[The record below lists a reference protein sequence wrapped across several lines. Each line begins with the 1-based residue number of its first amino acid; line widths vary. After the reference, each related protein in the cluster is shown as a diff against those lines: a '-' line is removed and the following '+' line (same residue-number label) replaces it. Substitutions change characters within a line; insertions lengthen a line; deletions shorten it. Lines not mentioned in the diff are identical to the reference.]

1 MSEKKEKKMLE
12 QDAFMVLQKPLKV
25 SFIHS
30 GDELGYTDGLSK
42 TVFIAWEHEYYKGL
56 THAETVYFRK
66 GVFAH
71 ELLHQCFTNFK
82 YDIKLMY
89 SLKSGVERH
98 VYRLFSNTLED
109 PAIEYFADSRLGE
122 GLVDALRFTIREIYK
137 RSPSI
142 DEGKTTPF
150 TQLMNALIQFGDMG
164 LVKGDFTYDEAKE
177 YFKKLAPLYYK
188 GIRTF
193 NNKERLDVAMEC
205 MEVSRPLWEK
215 ELKSV
220 REFEQKLKELLK
232 RLSKENAANS
242 SVNADCGLNP
252 DEDDNEDEQ
261 GGQNTGGSGKNQSGQ
276 GADGNDAH
284 DSEAEN
290 RRKTAA
296 KELAEALEN
305 DDEKAAD
312 DILKRIEASKE
323 EADKKA
329 DEEIVPDK
337 KKMSENTKKADS
349 ETNKQQDDFS
359 DSEKVCKKMQIKN
372 HTVSA
377 DPMSVT
383 QYAKVKNAL
392 NSDINYLANSLKRLF
407 EEDTDEY
414 VPFTSGRYDV
424 MRGSVGKT
432 AKVFNKKRVPADRA
446 DMAVLLA
453 VDNSGS
459 MNDFNNIQNA
469 VCAAVVIAEACEKLK
484 IPVYIMG
491 FAREPKQFVPWKHSK
506 EQLSSLI
513 KMRATGGTDDAL
525 AIKFAREIIN
535 RVNSEHKFVFV
546 LSDGYGSP
554 QAMKEEV
561 KKTRKTADVFAVGL
575 GNIGTE
581 YFRSIYG
588 QDFLHMENTKGLAKE
603 LSKKLI
609 KLVKR
614 TGR

>member
-1 MSEKKEKKMLE
+1 MCIRDS
-12 QDAFMVLQKPLKV
+12 
-25 SFIHS
+25 
-30 GDELGYTDGLSK
+30 
-42 TVFIAWEHEYYKGL
+42 
-56 THAETVYFRK
+56 
-66 GVFAH
+66 
-71 ELLHQCFTNFK
+71 
-82 YDIKLMY
+82 
-89 SLKSGVERH
+89 
-98 VYRLFSNTLED
+98 SNTLED

-137 RSPSI
+137 KSPLI
-142 DEGKTTPF
+142 DEGETTPF

-164 LVKGDFTYDEAKE
+164 LVKGSFTYNEAKE
-177 YFKKLAPLYYK
+177 YFKKIAPLYYK

-193 NNKERLDVAMEC
+193 NNKERLDIAVEC
-205 MEVSRPLWEK
+205 MEASRPLWEK
-215 ELKSV
+215 EFKSV
-220 REFEQKLKELLK
+220 KEFEQKLKELLK
-232 RLSKENAANS
+232 RLSKENATGNS
-242 SVNADCGLNP
+242 LANADCGLNP
-252 DEDDNEDEQ
+252 DEDDNED
-261 GGQNTGGSGKNQSGQ
+261 GQNDIDGSGKKRSGQ
-276 GADGNDAH
+276 DSNG
-284 DSEAEN
+284 SEAEV
-290 RRKTAA
+290 RRKAAA
-296 KELAEALEN
+296 KELAEVLEN

-312 DILKRIEASKE
+312 DILKRIEASKK

-329 DEEIVPDK
+329 DEEIRPDM
-337 KKMSENTKKADS
+337 KKMSENAKKADS
-349 ETNKQQDDFS
+349 ESGKLQDDFS

-392 NSDINYLANSLKRLF
+392 SSDINYLANSLKRLF

-424 MRGSVGKT
+424 MRGSIGKT

-453 VDNSGS
+453 IDNSGS

-469 VCAAVVIAEACEKLK
+469 VCAAVVIAEACEKMK

-491 FAREPKQFVPWKHSK
+491 FTREPRQFVPWKHSK

-554 QAMKEEV
+554 QEMKEEV

-581 YFRSIYG
+581 YFKNVYG
-588 QDFLHMENTKGLAKE
+588 QDFLHMKDTNGLAKE

>member
-1 MSEKKEKKMLE
+1 MSEEKEKKMLE

-25 SFIHS
+25 SFLHS
-30 GDELGYTDGLSK
+30 GDELGYTDGMSK
-42 TVFIAWEHEYYKGL
+42 TVFIAWEHEYYKGF

-66 GVFAH
+66 GIFAH

-89 SLKSGVERH
+89 SFKSGVERH

-109 PAIEYFADSRLGE
+109 PAIEYFADARLGK

-137 RSPSI
+137 KSPSI
-142 DEGKTTPF
+142 DEGETTPF

-164 LVKGDFTYDEAKE
+164 LVKGSFTYDEAKE
-177 YFKKLAPLYYK
+177 YFKKIAPLYYK

-193 NNKERLDVAMEC
+193 NNKERLDIAVEC
-205 MEVSRPLWEK
+205 MEASRPLWEK
-215 ELKSV
+215 EFKSV
-220 REFEQKLKELLK
+220 KEFEQKLKELLK
-232 RLSKENAANS
+232 RLSKENATGNS
-242 SVNADCGLNP
+242 SANADCGLNP
-252 DEDDNEDEQ
+252 DEDDNED
-261 GGQNTGGSGKNQSGQ
+261 GQINIAGSGKKQSGQ
-276 GADGNDAH
+276 DSNSDDAH
-284 DSEAEN
+284 DNNEAED
-290 RRKTAA
+290 RRETAA

-329 DEEIVPDK
+329 DEEIEPDK
-337 KKMSENTKKADS
+337 KKMSENAKKADS
-349 ETNKQQDDFS
+349 ETKQRDDFL

-372 HTVSA
+372 HTVSV

-383 QYAKVKNAL
+383 QYTKVKNAL
-392 NSDINYLANSLKRLF
+392 SLDINYLTNSLKRLF

-424 MRGSVGKT
+424 MRGSIGKT

-491 FAREPKQFVPWKHSK
+491 FAREPRQFVPWKHSK

-554 QAMKEEV
+554 QEMKEEV

-581 YFRSIYG
+581 YFRSVYG

>member
-1 MSEKKEKKMLE
+1 MSEEKEKKMLE
-12 QDAFMVLQKPLKV
+12 RDAFMVLQKSLKV
-25 SFIHS
+25 SFLHS
-30 GDELGYTDGLSK
+30 GDELGYTDGVSK

-137 RSPSI
+137 KSPSI
-142 DEGKTTPF
+142 DEGETTPF

-164 LVKGDFTYDEAKE
+164 LVKGSFTHDEAKE
-177 YFKKLAPLYYK
+177 YFEKLAPLYYK

-193 NNKERLDVAMEC
+193 NNKERLDIAMEC
-205 MEVSRPLWEK
+205 MEASRPLWEK
-215 ELKSV
+215 EFKSV
-220 REFEQKLKELLK
+220 KEFEQKLKELLK
-232 RLSKENAANS
+232 RLSKENATGNS
-242 SVNADCGLNP
+242 LANADCGLNP
-252 DEDDNEDEQ
+252 DEDDNED
-261 GGQNTGGSGKNQSGQ
+261 GQNDIDGSGKKRSGQ
-276 GADGNDAH
+276 DSNG
-284 DSEAEN
+284 SEAEV
-290 RRKTAA
+290 RRKAAA
-296 KELAEALEN
+296 KELAEVLEN

-312 DILKRIEASKE
+312 DILKRIEASKK

-329 DEEIVPDK
+329 DEEIRPDM
-337 KKMSENTKKADS
+337 KKMSENAKKADS
-349 ETNKQQDDFS
+349 ESGKLQDDFS

-392 NSDINYLANSLKRLF
+392 SSDINYLANSLKRLF

-424 MRGSVGKT
+424 MRGSIGKT

-469 VCAAVVIAEACEKLK
+469 VCAAVVIAEACEKMK

-491 FAREPKQFVPWKHSK
+491 FTREPRQFVPWKHSK

-554 QAMKEEV
+554 QEMKEEV

-581 YFRSIYG
+581 YFKNVYG
-588 QDFLHMENTKGLAKE
+588 QDFLHMKDTNGLAKE

>member
-1 MSEKKEKKMLE
+1 MSEEKEKKMLE
-12 QDAFMVLQKPLKV
+12 RNAFMVLQKPLKV
-25 SFIHS
+25 SFLHS
-30 GDELGYTDGLSK
+30 GDELGYTDGMSK
-42 TVFIAWEHEYYKGL
+42 TVFIAWEHEYYKGF

-137 RSPSI
+137 KSPSI
-142 DEGKTTPF
+142 DEGETTPF

-164 LVKGDFTYDEAKE
+164 LVKGSFTHDEAKE
-177 YFKKLAPLYYK
+177 YFEKLAPLYYK

-193 NNKERLDVAMEC
+193 NNKERLDIAMEC
-205 MEVSRPLWEK
+205 MEASRPLWEK
-215 ELKSV
+215 EFKSV
-220 REFEQKLKELLK
+220 KEFEQKLKELLK
-232 RLSKENAANS
+232 RLSKENATGNS
-242 SVNADCGLNP
+242 LANADCGLNP
-252 DEDDNEDEQ
+252 DEDDNED
-261 GGQNTGGSGKNQSGQ
+261 GQNDIDGSGKKRSGQ
-276 GADGNDAH
+276 DSNG
-284 DSEAEN
+284 SEAEV
-290 RRKTAA
+290 RRKAAA
-296 KELAEALEN
+296 KELAEVLEN

-312 DILKRIEASKE
+312 DILKRIEASKK

-329 DEEIVPDK
+329 DEEIRPDM
-337 KKMSENTKKADS
+337 KKMSENAKKADS
-349 ETNKQQDDFS
+349 ESGKLQDDFS

-392 NSDINYLANSLKRLF
+392 SSDINYLANSLKRLF

-424 MRGSVGKT
+424 MRGSIGKT

-469 VCAAVVIAEACEKLK
+469 VCAAVVIAEACEKMK

-491 FAREPKQFVPWKHSK
+491 FTREPRQFVPWKHSK

-554 QAMKEEV
+554 QEMKEEV

-581 YFRSIYG
+581 YFKNVYG
-588 QDFLHMENTKGLAKE
+588 QDFLHMKDTNGLAKE

>member
-1 MSEKKEKKMLE
+1 MSEEKEKKMLE

-25 SFIHS
+25 SFLHG
-30 GDELGYTDGLSK
+30 GDKLGYTDGVSK

-137 RSPSI
+137 KSPSI
-142 DEGKTTPF
+142 DEGETTPF

-164 LVKGDFTYDEAKE
+164 LIKGSFTHDEAKE
-177 YFKKLAPLYYK
+177 YFEKLAPLYYK

-193 NNKERLDVAMEC
+193 NNKERLDIAVEC
-205 MEVSRPLWEK
+205 MEASRPLWEK
-215 ELKSV
+215 EFESV
-220 REFEQKLKELLK
+220 KEFEQKLKELLK
-232 RLSKENAANS
+232 RLSKENAAGNG

-252 DEDDNEDEQ
+252 DDDDNED
-261 GGQNTGGSGKNQSGQ
+261 GQSNIDGSGKKQSGQ
-276 GADGNDAH
+276 DSNG
-284 DSEAEN
+284 SEAEG
-290 RRKTAA
+290 RRKAAA
-296 KELAEALEN
+296 KELAEVLEN

-312 DILKRIEASKE
+312 DILKRIEASKK

-329 DEEIVPDK
+329 DEEIRPDM
-337 KKMSENTKKADS
+337 KKMSENAKKADS
-349 ETNKQQDDFS
+349 ESGKLQDDFS

-392 NSDINYLANSLKRLF
+392 SSDINYLANSLKRLF

-424 MRGSVGKT
+424 MRGSIGKT

-469 VCAAVVIAEACEKLK
+469 VCAAVVIAEACEKMK

-491 FAREPKQFVPWKHSK
+491 FTREPKQFVPWKHSK

-513 KMRATGGTDDAL
+513 KMRATGGTNDAL

-554 QAMKEEV
+554 QEMKEEV

-581 YFRSIYG
+581 YFKNVYG

>member
-1 MSEKKEKKMLE
+1 MSEEKEKKMLE
-12 QDAFMVLQKPLKV
+12 RDAFMVLQKPLKV
-25 SFIHS
+25 SFLHS
-30 GDELGYTDGLSK
+30 GDELGYTDGVSK
-42 TVFIAWEHEYYKGL
+42 TVFIAWEHEYYKGF

-137 RSPSI
+137 KSPSI
-142 DEGKTTPF
+142 DEGETTPF

-164 LVKGDFTYDEAKE
+164 LVKGSFTHDEAKE
-177 YFKKLAPLYYK
+177 YFEKLAPLYYK

-193 NNKERLDVAMEC
+193 NNKERLDIAVEC
-205 MEVSRPLWEK
+205 MEASRPLWEK
-215 ELKSV
+215 EFKSV
-220 REFEQKLKELLK
+220 KEFEQKLKELLK
-232 RLSKENAANS
+232 RLSKENAAGNGS
-242 SVNADCGLNP
+242 ANADCVLNP
-252 DEDDNEDEQ
+252 DEDDNED
-261 GGQNTGGSGKNQSGQ
+261 GQINIAGSGKKQSGQ
-276 GADGNDAH
+276 NSNNND
-284 DSEAEN
+284 AEN

-312 DILKRIEASKE
+312 DILKHIEASKE

-329 DEEIVPDK
+329 DEEIRPDM
-337 KKMSENTKKADS
+337 KKMSENAKKADS
-349 ETNKQQDDFS
+349 ESGKLQDDFS

-377 DPMSVT
+377 DPVSVA
-383 QYAKVKNAL
+383 QYTKVKNAL
-392 NSDINYLANSLKRLF
+392 SSDINYLANSLKRLF

-424 MRGSVGKT
+424 MRGSIGKT
-432 AKVFNKKRVPADRA
+432 AKVFNKKRVPTDRA

-459 MNDFNNIQNA
+459 MNDFDNIQNA
-469 VCAAVVIAEACEKLK
+469 VCAAIVIAEACEKMK

-491 FAREPKQFVPWKHSK
+491 FTREPRQFVPWKHSK

-554 QAMKEEV
+554 QEMKEEV

-575 GNIGTE
+575 GSIGTE
-581 YFRSIYG
+581 YFKNVYG
-588 QDFLHMENTKGLAKE
+588 QDFLHMKDTKGLAKE

>member
-1 MSEKKEKKMLE
+1 MSEEKEKKMLE
-12 QDAFMVLQKPLKV
+12 RDAFMVLQKPLKV
-25 SFIHS
+25 SFLHS
-30 GDELGYTDGLSK
+30 GDKLRYTDGMSK
-42 TVFIAWEHEYYKGL
+42 TVFIAWEHEYYKGF
-56 THAETVYFRK
+56 THAETAYFRK

-137 RSPSI
+137 KSPSI
-142 DEGKTTPF
+142 DEGETTPF

-164 LVKGDFTYDEAKE
+164 LVKGSFTYNEAKE
-177 YFKKLAPLYYK
+177 YFKKIAPLYYK

-193 NNKERLDVAMEC
+193 NNKERLDIAVEC
-205 MEVSRPLWEK
+205 MEASRPLWEK
-215 ELKSV
+215 EFKSV
-220 REFEQKLKELLK
+220 KEFEQKLKELLK
-232 RLSKENAANS
+232 RLSKENATGNS
-242 SVNADCGLNP
+242 LANADCGLNP
-252 DEDDNEDEQ
+252 DEDDNED
-261 GGQNTGGSGKNQSGQ
+261 GQNDIDGSGKKRSGQ
-276 GADGNDAH
+276 DSNG
-284 DSEAEN
+284 SEAEG
-290 RRKTAA
+290 RRKAAA
-296 KELAEALEN
+296 KELAEVLEN

-312 DILKRIEASKE
+312 DILKRIEASKK

-329 DEEIVPDK
+329 DEEIRPDM
-337 KKMSENTKKADS
+337 KKMSENAKKADS
-349 ETNKQQDDFS
+349 ESGKLQDDFS

-392 NSDINYLANSLKRLF
+392 SSDINYLANSLKRLF

-424 MRGSVGKT
+424 MRGSIGKT

-469 VCAAVVIAEACEKLK
+469 VCAAVVIAEACEKMK

-491 FAREPKQFVPWKHSK
+491 FTREPRQFVPWKHSK

-554 QAMKEEV
+554 QEMKEEV

-581 YFRSIYG
+581 YFKNVYG
-588 QDFLHMENTKGLAKE
+588 QDFLHMKDTNGLAKE

>member
-1 MSEKKEKKMLE
+1 MSEEKEKKMLE
-12 QDAFMVLQKPLKV
+12 RDAFMVLQKPLKV
-25 SFIHS
+25 SFLHS
-30 GDELGYTDGLSK
+30 GDKLGYTDGISK
-42 TVFIAWEHEYYKGL
+42 TVFIAWEHEYYKGF

-66 GVFAH
+66 GIFAH

-137 RSPSI
+137 KSPSI
-142 DEGKTTPF
+142 DEGETTPF

-164 LVKGDFTYDEAKE
+164 LVKGSFTYNEAKE
-177 YFKKLAPLYYK
+177 YFKKIAPLYYK

-193 NNKERLDVAMEC
+193 NNKERLDIAVEC
-205 MEVSRPLWEK
+205 MEASRPLWEK
-215 ELKSV
+215 EFKSV
-220 REFEQKLKELLK
+220 KEFEQKLKELLK
-232 RLSKENAANS
+232 RLSKENATGNS
-242 SVNADCGLNP
+242 LANADCGLNP
-252 DEDDNEDEQ
+252 DEDDNED
-261 GGQNTGGSGKNQSGQ
+261 GQNDIDGSGKKRSGQ
-276 GADGNDAH
+276 DSNG
-284 DSEAEN
+284 SEAEV
-290 RRKTAA
+290 RRKAAA
-296 KELAEALEN
+296 KELAEVLEN

-312 DILKRIEASKE
+312 DILKRIEASKK

-329 DEEIVPDK
+329 DEEIRPDM
-337 KKMSENTKKADS
+337 KKMSENAKKADS
-349 ETNKQQDDFS
+349 ESGKLQDNFS

-392 NSDINYLANSLKRLF
+392 SSDINYLANSLKRLF

-424 MRGSVGKT
+424 MRGSIGKT

-469 VCAAVVIAEACEKLK
+469 VCAAVVIAEACEKMK

-491 FAREPKQFVPWKHSK
+491 FTREPRQFVPWKHSK

-554 QAMKEEV
+554 QEMKEEI

-581 YFRSIYG
+581 YFKNVYG
-588 QDFLHMENTKGLAKE
+588 QDFLHMKDTNGLAKE

>member
-1 MSEKKEKKMLE
+1 MSEEKEKKMLE
-12 QDAFMVLQKPLKV
+12 RDAFMVLQKPLKV
-25 SFIHS
+25 SFLHS
-30 GDELGYTDGLSK
+30 GDKLGHTDGVSK

-137 RSPSI
+137 KSPSI
-142 DEGKTTPF
+142 DEGETTPF

-164 LVKGDFTYDEAKE
+164 LVKGSFTHDEAKE
-177 YFKKLAPLYYK
+177 YFEKLAPLYYK

-193 NNKERLDVAMEC
+193 NNKERLDIAVEC
-205 MEVSRPLWEK
+205 MEASRPLWEK
-215 ELKSV
+215 EFKSV
-220 REFEQKLKELLK
+220 KEFEQKLKELLK
-232 RLSKENAANS
+232 RLSKENAAGNGS
-242 SVNADCGLNP
+242 ANADCGLNP
-252 DEDDNEDEQ
+252 DEDDNED
-261 GGQNTGGSGKNQSGQ
+261 GQINIAGSGKKQSGQ
-276 GADGNDAH
+276 NSNNND
-284 DSEAEN
+284 AEN

-329 DEEIVPDK
+329 DEEIKPDM
-337 KKMSENTKKADS
+337 KKMSENAKKADS
-349 ETNKQQDDFS
+349 ESGKLQDDFS

-377 DPMSVT
+377 DPVSVV

-392 NSDINYLANSLKRLF
+392 SSDINYLANSLKRLF

-424 MRGSVGKT
+424 MRGSIGKT

-469 VCAAVVIAEACEKLK
+469 VCAAVVIAEACEKMK

-491 FAREPKQFVPWKHSK
+491 FTREPKQFVPWKHSK

-513 KMRATGGTDDAL
+513 KMRATGGTNDAL

-554 QAMKEEV
+554 QEMKEEV

-581 YFRSIYG
+581 YFQNVYG

>member
-1 MSEKKEKKMLE
+1 MSEEKEKKMLE
-12 QDAFMVLQKPLKV
+12 RDAFMVLQKPLKV
-25 SFIHS
+25 SFLHS
-30 GDELGYTDGLSK
+30 GDELGYTDGVSK

-137 RSPSI
+137 KSPSI
-142 DEGKTTPF
+142 DEGETTPF

-164 LVKGDFTYDEAKE
+164 LVKGSFTHDEAKE
-177 YFKKLAPLYYK
+177 YFEKLAPLYYK

-193 NNKERLDVAMEC
+193 NNKERLDIAVEC
-205 MEVSRPLWEK
+205 MEASRPLWEK
-215 ELKSV
+215 EFKSV
-220 REFEQKLKELLK
+220 KEFEQKLKELLK
-232 RLSKENAANS
+232 RLSKENAAGNGS
-242 SVNADCGLNP
+242 ANADCGLNP
-252 DEDDNEDEQ
+252 DEDDNED
-261 GGQNTGGSGKNQSGQ
+261 GQINIAGSGKKQSGQ
-276 GADGNDAH
+276 NSNNND
-284 DSEAEN
+284 AEN

-312 DILKRIEASKE
+312 DILKRIEASKK

-329 DEEIVPDK
+329 DEEIKPDM
-337 KKMSENTKKADS
+337 KKMSENAKKADS
-349 ETNKQQDDFS
+349 ESGKLQDDFS

-372 HTVSA
+372 HTVSV
-377 DPMSVT
+377 DSVSVA

-392 NSDINYLANSLKRLF
+392 SSDINYLANSLKRLF

-424 MRGSVGKT
+424 VRGSIGKT
-432 AKVFNKKRVPADRA
+432 AKVFNKKRVPTDRA

-459 MNDFNNIQNA
+459 MNDFDNIQNA
-469 VCAAVVIAEACEKLK
+469 VCAAIVIAEACEKMK

-491 FAREPKQFVPWKHSK
+491 FTREPRQFVPWKHSK

-513 KMRATGGTDDAL
+513 KMRATGGTNDAL

-554 QAMKEEV
+554 QEMKEEV

-581 YFRSIYG
+581 YFKNVYG
-588 QDFLHMENTKGLAKE
+588 QDFLHMQDTKGLAKE

>member
-1 MSEKKEKKMLE
+1 MS
-12 QDAFMVLQKPLKV
+12 
-25 SFIHS
+25 
-30 GDELGYTDGLSK
+30 
-42 TVFIAWEHEYYKGL
+42 
-56 THAETVYFRK
+56 
-66 GVFAH
+66 
-71 ELLHQCFTNFK
+71 
-82 YDIKLMY
+82 
-89 SLKSGVERH
+89 
-98 VYRLFSNTLED
+98 
-109 PAIEYFADSRLGE
+109 
-122 GLVDALRFTIREIYK
+122 
-137 RSPSI
+137 
-142 DEGKTTPF
+142 
-150 TQLMNALIQFGDMG
+150 
-164 LVKGDFTYDEAKE
+164 
-177 YFKKLAPLYYK
+177 
-188 GIRTF
+188 
-193 NNKERLDVAMEC
+193 
-205 MEVSRPLWEK
+205 
-215 ELKSV
+215 
-220 REFEQKLKELLK
+220 
-232 RLSKENAANS
+232 
-242 SVNADCGLNP
+242 
-252 DEDDNEDEQ
+252 
-261 GGQNTGGSGKNQSGQ
+261 
-276 GADGNDAH
+276 
-284 DSEAEN
+284 
-290 RRKTAA
+290 
-296 KELAEALEN
+296 
-305 DDEKAAD
+305 D
-312 DILKRIEASKE
+312 DILKRIEASKK

-329 DEEIVPDK
+329 DEEIRPDM
-337 KKMSENTKKADS
+337 KKMSENAKKADS
-349 ETNKQQDDFS
+349 ESGKLQDDFS

-392 NSDINYLANSLKRLF
+392 SSDINYLANSLKRLF

-424 MRGSVGKT
+424 MRGSIGKT

-469 VCAAVVIAEACEKLK
+469 VCAAVVIAEACEKMK

-491 FAREPKQFVPWKHSK
+491 FTREPRQFVPWKHSK

-554 QAMKEEV
+554 QEMKEEV

-581 YFRSIYG
+581 YFKNVYG
-588 QDFLHMENTKGLAKE
+588 QDFLHMKDTNGLAKE

>member
-1 MSEKKEKKMLE
+1 MSEEKEKKMLE
-12 QDAFMVLQKPLKV
+12 RDAFMVLQKPLKV
-25 SFIHS
+25 SFLHS
-30 GDELGYTDGLSK
+30 GDELGYTDGMSK
-42 TVFIAWEHEYYKGL
+42 TVFIAWEHEYYKDF

-66 GVFAH
+66 GIFAH

-89 SLKSGVERH
+89 SFKSGVERH

-137 RSPSI
+137 KSPSI
-142 DEGKTTPF
+142 DEGETTPF

-164 LVKGDFTYDEAKE
+164 LVKGSFTYDEAKE
-177 YFKKLAPLYYK
+177 YFKKIAPLYYK

-193 NNKERLDVAMEC
+193 NNKERLDIAVEC
-205 MEVSRPLWEK
+205 MEASRPLWEK
-215 ELKSV
+215 EFKSV
-220 REFEQKLKELLK
+220 KEFEQKLKELLK
-232 RLSKENAANS
+232 RLSKENATGNS
-242 SVNADCGLNP
+242 SANADCGLNP
-252 DEDDNEDEQ
+252 DEDDNED
-261 GGQNTGGSGKNQSGQ
+261 GQINIAGSGKKQSGQ
-276 GADGNDAH
+276 DSNSDDAH
-284 DSEAEN
+284 DNNEAED
-290 RRKTAA
+290 RRETAA

-329 DEEIVPDK
+329 DEEIKPDM
-337 KKMSENTKKADS
+337 KKMSENAKKADS
-349 ETNKQQDDFS
+349 ESGKLQDDFS

-377 DPMSVT
+377 DPVSVA

-392 NSDINYLANSLKRLF
+392 SSDINYLANSLKRLF

-424 MRGSVGKT
+424 MRGSIGKT
-432 AKVFNKKRVPADRA
+432 AKVFNKKRVPTDRA

-469 VCAAVVIAEACEKLK
+469 VCAAVVIAEACEKMK

-491 FAREPKQFVPWKHSK
+491 FAREPRQFVPWKHSK

-554 QAMKEEV
+554 QEMKEEV

-581 YFRSIYG
+581 YFKNVYG
-588 QDFLHMENTKGLAKE
+588 QDFLHMEDTKGLAKE

>member
-1 MSEKKEKKMLE
+1 MSEEKEKKMLE
-12 QDAFMVLQKPLKV
+12 RDAFMVLQKSLKV
-25 SFIHS
+25 SFLHS
-30 GDELGYTDGLSK
+30 GDELGYTDGVSK

-66 GVFAH
+66 GIFAH

-82 YDIKLMY
+82 YDIRLMY

-122 GLVDALRFTIREIYK
+122 GLVDALRFMIREIYK
-137 RSPSI
+137 KIPSI
-142 DEGKTTPF
+142 DEGETTPF

-164 LVKGDFTYDEAKE
+164 LVKGSFTHDEAKE
-177 YFKKLAPLYYK
+177 YFEKLAPLYYK

-193 NNKERLDVAMEC
+193 NNKERLDIAMEC
-205 MEVSRPLWEK
+205 MEASRPLWEK
-215 ELKSV
+215 EFKSV
-220 REFEQKLKELLK
+220 KEFEQKLKELLK
-232 RLSKENAANS
+232 RLSKENAAGNG

-252 DEDDNEDEQ
+252 DDDDNED
-261 GGQNTGGSGKNQSGQ
+261 GQSNIDGSGKKRSGQ
-276 GADGNDAH
+276 DSNG
-284 DSEAEN
+284 SEAEG
-290 RRKTAA
+290 RRKAAA
-296 KELAEALEN
+296 KELAEVLEN

-329 DEEIVPDK
+329 DEEIKPDM
-337 KKMSENTKKADS
+337 KKMSENAKKADS
-349 ETNKQQDDFS
+349 ESGKLQDDFS

-377 DPMSVT
+377 DPVSVV

-392 NSDINYLANSLKRLF
+392 SSDINYLANSLKRLF

-424 MRGSVGKT
+424 MRGSIGKT

-469 VCAAVVIAEACEKLK
+469 VCAAVVIAEACEKMK

-491 FAREPKQFVPWKHSK
+491 FTREPKQFVPWKHSK

-513 KMRATGGTDDAL
+513 KMRATGGTNDAL

-554 QAMKEEV
+554 QEMKEEV

-581 YFRSIYG
+581 YFKNVYG

>member
-1 MSEKKEKKMLE
+1 MSEEKEKKMLE
-12 QDAFMVLQKPLKV
+12 RDAFMVLQKSLKV
-25 SFIHS
+25 SFLHS
-30 GDELGYTDGLSK
+30 GDELGYTDGVSK

-109 PAIEYFADSRLGE
+109 PAIEYFAVSRLGE
-122 GLVDALRFTIREIYK
+122 GLVYALRFSIREIYK
-137 RSPSI
+137 KSPSI
-142 DEGKTTPF
+142 DEGETTPF

-164 LVKGDFTYDEAKE
+164 LVKGSFTHDEAKE
-177 YFKKLAPLYYK
+177 YFEKLAPLYYK

-193 NNKERLDVAMEC
+193 NNKERLDIAMEC
-205 MEVSRPLWEK
+205 MEASRPLWEK
-215 ELKSV
+215 EFKSV
-220 REFEQKLKELLK
+220 KEFEQKLKELLK
-232 RLSKENAANS
+232 RLSKENAAGNGS
-242 SVNADCGLNP
+242 INADCGLNP
-252 DEDDNEDEQ
+252 DDDDNED
-261 GGQNTGGSGKNQSGQ
+261 GQINIAGSGKKQSGQ
-276 GADGNDAH
+276 DSNG
-284 DSEAEN
+284 SEAEG
-290 RRKTAA
+290 RRKAAA
-296 KELAEALEN
+296 KELAEVLEN

-312 DILKRIEASKE
+312 DILKRIEASKK

-329 DEEIVPDK
+329 DEEIRPDM
-337 KKMSENTKKADS
+337 KKMSENAKKADS
-349 ETNKQQDDFS
+349 ESGKLQDDFS

-392 NSDINYLANSLKRLF
+392 SSDINYLANSLKRIF

-424 MRGSVGKT
+424 MRGSIGKT

-469 VCAAVVIAEACEKLK
+469 VCAAVVIAEACEKMK

-491 FAREPKQFVPWKHSK
+491 FTREPRQFVPWKHSK

-554 QAMKEEV
+554 QEMKEEV

-581 YFRSIYG
+581 YFKNVYG
-588 QDFLHMENTKGLAKE
+588 QDFLHMKDTNGLAKE

>member
-1 MSEKKEKKMLE
+1 MSEEKEKKMLE
-12 QDAFMVLQKPLKV
+12 RDAFMVLQKPLKV
-25 SFIHS
+25 SFLHS
-30 GDELGYTDGLSK
+30 GDELGYTDGVSK

-66 GVFAH
+66 GIFAH

-82 YDIKLMY
+82 YDIKLMS

-137 RSPSI
+137 KSPSI
-142 DEGKTTPF
+142 DEGEATPF

-164 LVKGDFTYDEAKE
+164 LVKGSFTYNEAKE
-177 YFKKLAPLYYK
+177 YFKKIAPLYYK

-193 NNKERLDVAMEC
+193 NNKERLDIAVEC
-205 MEVSRPLWEK
+205 MEASRPLWEK
-215 ELKSV
+215 EFKSV
-220 REFEQKLKELLK
+220 KEFEQKLKELLK
-232 RLSKENAANS
+232 RLSKENATGNS
-242 SVNADCGLNP
+242 LANADCGLNP
-252 DEDDNEDEQ
+252 DEDDNED
-261 GGQNTGGSGKNQSGQ
+261 GQNDIDGSGKKRSGQ
-276 GADGNDAH
+276 DSN
-284 DSEAEN
+284 DSEAEG
-290 RRKTAA
+290 RRKAAA
-296 KELAEALEN
+296 KELAEVLEN
-305 DDEKAAD
+305 DDEKVAD
-312 DILKRIEASKE
+312 DILKRIEASKK

-329 DEEIVPDK
+329 DEEIRPNM
-337 KKMSENTKKADS
+337 KKMSENAKKADS
-349 ETNKQQDDFS
+349 ESGKLQDDFS

-392 NSDINYLANSLKRLF
+392 SSDINYLDNSLKRLF

-424 MRGSVGKT
+424 MRGSIGKT

-469 VCAAVVIAEACEKLK
+469 VCAAVVIAEACEKMK

-491 FAREPKQFVPWKHSK
+491 FTREPRQFVPWKHSK

-554 QAMKEEV
+554 QEMKEEV

-575 GNIGTE
+575 GNIGTD
-581 YFRSIYG
+581 YFKSVYG

-609 KLVKR
+609 KLVRR